1 MFWVDL
7 CVSNLHFPPKKDVV
21 KGIKGPC
28 KNKLQTQPWALSHS
42 LSHSPMPFI
51 LRVPLDPAGAGPW
64 QELWFVYSGYPS
76 MSLIVVLNV
85 DIKWFHVKISWS
97 SAKPWGKEKNVW
109 LLTSPY
115 LGKKVRVIYWKASWA
130 GFKNQIH
137 SLSFQ
142 KLCLGMWSRADLLCI
157 SLLLESVV
165 Y

>member
-1 MFWVDL
+1 MIKKTLVNEKVCGWHPVSVEGQVAVMFWDDL

-42 LSHSPMPFI
+42 FSHSPTPFI

-85 DIKWFHVKISWS
+85 DIKWFHVKISRS

-115 LGKKVRVIYWKASWA
+115 LGKESQGYILKSILGWV
-130 GFKNQIH
+130 
-137 SLSFQ
+137 Q
-142 KLCLGMWSRADLLCI
+142 KPDS
-157 SLLLESVV
+157 
-165 Y
+165 